1 MILPL
6 LKSSVTC
13 HSDLLL
19 YTVGLTWLPSH
30 DPSLP
35 PRALGMTCFV
45 GRHTCCLKAAAETS
59 ARGPQPVEGMYLGVK
74 GQQSY
79 FTVVTLLLGQKP
91 PEGRE
96 SPHLH
101 MLLRPAGRCL
111 FTFNLKHETEML
123 GPGLLFLS

>member
-1 MILPL
+1 MRIVCGALDHPWPQGRGPLFSLEALMILPL

-45 GRHTCCLKAAAETS
+45 GRRTCCLKAAAETS
-59 ARGPQPVEGMYLGVK
+59 PRGPQPVEGMYLWVK

-79 FTVVTLLLGQKP
+79 FTVVTLL
-91 PEGRE
+91 
-96 SPHLH
+96 
-101 MLLRPAGRCL
+101 
-111 FTFNLKHETEML
+111 
-123 GPGLLFLS
+123 PGVEAS